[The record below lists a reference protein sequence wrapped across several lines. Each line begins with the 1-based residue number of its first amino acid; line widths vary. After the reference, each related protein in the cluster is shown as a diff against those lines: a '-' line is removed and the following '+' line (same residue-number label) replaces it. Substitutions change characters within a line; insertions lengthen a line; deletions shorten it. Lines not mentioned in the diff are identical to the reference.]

1 MTASGTGIPMGA
13 TTYSNVVFGGATGQ
27 PATGSRAP
35 DMPAKFGQVASRFFR
50 PGREV
55 VSEAIPVFFIGRN
68 RDGLWVAR
76 DAEGRCGGLF
86 WFRQSALRFAKTSAR
101 PAACAT
107 LFPQARFELD
117 IENSGNPVVAHLG
130 FAKRFLIHPLHVFVL
145 IIRKTMRF

>member
-55 VSEAIPVFFIGRN
+55 VSEAIPVFFIGRAYAIHGDIPVPLQAVSHGCV
-68 RDGLWVAR
+68 RIPMDVAGFFHR
-76 DAEGRCGGLF
+76 QIPISETAGKGAEIYIWG
-86 WFRQSALRFAKTSAR
+86 QT
-101 PAACAT
+101 
-107 LFPQARFELD
+107 
-117 IENSGNPVVAHLG
+117 
-130 FAKRFLIHPLHVFVL
+130 
-145 IIRKTMRF
+145 